1 MMFLDDAC
9 IELLRGFDNNAFSTI
24 VSRLLIVIDF
34 ANDEGSS
41 C

>member
-1 MMFLDDAC
+1 MFSNDAC
-9 IELLRGFDNNAFSTI
+9 IELLRDFDDNASSTI

-34 ANDEGSS
+34 ADDEDSN